1 MLTVEFLPSNCLV
14 LFYNILVRETEAL
27 LIIKRM
33 LRYGVWSTFQR
44 RKKEMGT
51 NELKRGMSKRQ
62 IIFLALGSAIGTGLF
77 YGSAQAIK
85 LAGPSVLIAYC
96 IAGLAIFMVM
106 RALGEMII
114 YNPLPGSFA
123 RYAANYISPLA
134 GFLTGWTYVFEMIL
148 VGLAD
153 ITAFATYMGF
163 WYSDV
168 APWIWALSITLIITG
183 INLAAV
189 EVYGEIE
196 FWLSSIKIIAIV
208 AMIVLGIAIILYGW
222 NTSAN
227 SSTVSIHNLWKNG
240 GIFPNGLFGFLA
252 CFSVVVFAF
261 GGIEIIGMAVME
273 VQNPHQTISK
283 AINSTPVRILLFYI
297 MTLTILMSLYP
308 WNKIGLMDSPFV
320 SIFENLG
327 ISSAANIL
335 NIVVVTAAISAM
347 NSGMYG
353 ACRMIHGLS
362 QEGYALK
369 KFQYLSKNGVPIF
382 VILLIFIIFL
392 LGVILNYFYHEGLFF
407 LIAAMATFATVFV
420 WLMILLSQIFMRLKI
435 SKEEQGGLKFPI
447 PFWPI
452 GSIFSILFMV
462 FIFVLLWFFDDTRPV
477 LIVGFSW
484 IIWLIICFYALKFY
498 NFKKTRCTKT

>member
-1 MLTVEFLPSNCLV
+1 M
-14 LFYNILVRETEAL
+14 I
-27 LIIKRM
+27 
-33 LRYGVWSTFQR
+33 
-44 RKKEMGT
+44 T

-62 IIFLALGSAIGTGLF
+62 VIFLALGSAIGTGLF

-114 YNPLPGSFA
+114 HNPLPGSFA

-134 GFLTGWTYVFEMIL
+134 GFVTGWTYVFEMIL

-163 WYSDV
+163 WYPDV

-189 EVYGEIE
+189 EVYGELE
-196 FWLSSIKIIAIV
+196 FWLSSIKIVAIIAI
-208 AMIVLGIAIILYGW
+208 IVLGVAIIFFGLG
-222 NTSAN
+222 TSTI
-227 SSTVSIHNLWKNG
+227 SSTVSINNLWKNG
-240 GIFPNGLFGFLA
+240 GVFPNGWFGFLA
-252 CFSVVVFAF
+252 CFSVVIFAF

-273 VQNPHQTISK
+273 VQDPHQTISK
-283 AINSTPVRILLFYI
+283 AINSTPIRILLFYI
-297 MTLTILMSLYP
+297 MTLTILMALYP
-308 WNKIGLMDSPFV
+308 WNEIGLMESPFV
-320 SIFENLG
+320 SIFESLG
-327 ISSAANIL
+327 ISSAAHIL
-335 NIVVVTAAISAM
+335 NVVVVTAAISAM

-353 ACRMIHGLS
+353 AGRMIYGLS

-369 KFQYLSKNGVPIF
+369 RFQYLSKNGIPIF

-392 LGVILNYFYHEGLFF
+392 FGVVLNYFYHDRLFF

-420 WLMILLSQIFMRLKI
+420 WMMILLSQIFMRLKM
-435 SKEEQGGLKFPI
+435 SEEIQSSLKFPI

-462 FIFVLLWFFDDTRPV
+462 FVFILLWFFDDTRPV
-477 LIVGFSW
+477 LIVGVIW
-484 IIWLIICFYALKFY
+484 ISWLILCFYALKLF
-498 NFKKTRCTKT
+498 NFEKNKRHQGTNKD

>member
-1 MLTVEFLPSNCLV
+1 M
-14 LFYNILVRETEAL
+14 A
-27 LIIKRM
+27 
-33 LRYGVWSTFQR
+33 
-44 RKKEMGT
+44 T

-62 IIFLALGSAIGTGLF
+62 VIFLALGSAIGTGLF
-77 YGSAQAIK
+77 YGSAQAIN

-114 YNPLPGSFA
+114 HNPLPGSFA

-134 GFLTGWTYVFEMIL
+134 GFLTGWTYVFEMVL

-163 WYSDV
+163 WYPDI
-168 APWIWALSITLIITG
+168 APWIWALSITLIITS

-189 EVYGEIE
+189 KVYGELE
-196 FWLSSIKIIAIV
+196 FWLSFIKV
-208 AMIVLGIAIILYGW
+208 IAIIAMIILGITIIFLGW
-222 NTSAN
+222 GTN
-227 SSTVSIHNLWKNG
+227 TVSSVVNVHNLWKNG
-240 GIFPNGLFGFLA
+240 GVFPNGWFGFLA

-273 VQNPHQTISK
+273 VQDPHRTISK

-297 MTLTILMSLYP
+297 MTLAILMSLYP

-353 ACRMIHGLS
+353 AGRMIYGLS
-362 QEGYALK
+362 HEGYALK
-369 KFQYLSKNGVPIF
+369 KFQYLSKNGIPIF
-382 VILLIFIIFL
+382 VILLLFSVFL
-392 LGVILNYFYHEGLFF
+392 FGVVLNYFYHDRLFF

-420 WLMILLSQIFMRLKI
+420 WMMILLSQIFMRLKMP
-435 SKEEQGGLKFPI
+435 KEMQYNLKFPI

-452 GSIFSILFMV
+452 GSIFSILFMA
-462 FIFVLLWFFDDTRPV
+462 FIFVLLCFFDDTRPV
-477 LIVGFSW
+477 LIVGISW
-484 IIWLIICFYALKFY
+484 IAWLVVCFYVLKFF
-498 NFKKTRCTKT
+498 NSNKKQDVSEYE

>member
-1 MLTVEFLPSNCLV
+1 ME
-14 LFYNILVRETEAL
+14 
-27 LIIKRM
+27 K
-33 LRYGVWSTFQR
+33 
-44 RKKEMGT
+44 
-51 NELKRGMSKRQ
+51 NELKRGMNKRQ
-62 IIFLALGSAIGTGLF
+62 VIFLALGSAIGTGLF

-114 YNPLPGSFA
+114 HNPLPGSFA
-123 RYAANYISPLA
+123 RYAGNYISPLA

-153 ITAFATYMGF
+153 ITAFASYMGF
-163 WYSDV
+163 WYPHV

-189 EVYGEIE
+189 EVYGELE
-196 FWLSSIKIIAIV
+196 FWLSSIKITAVI
-208 AMIVLGIAIILYGW
+208 AMIILGIGIILYSWGT
-222 NTSAN
+222 NTS
-227 SSTVSIHNLWKNG
+227 SIVSPRNLWEND
-240 GIFPNGLFGFLA
+240 GIFPNGLFGFFA

-273 VQNPHQTISK
+273 VQDPDQTISK
-283 AINSTPVRILLFYI
+283 AINSTPFRVLLFYI
-297 MTLTILMSLYP
+297 MTLAVLMSLYP
-308 WNKIGLMDSPFV
+308 WSKIGLMDSPFV

-369 KFQYLSKNGVPIF
+369 KFQYLSKNGVPVLI
-382 VILLIFIIFL
+382 ILLIFIIFL
-392 LGVILNYFYHEGLFF
+392 FGVVLNYFYHEGLFF
-407 LIAAMATFATVFV
+407 FIAAMATFATVFV
-420 WLMILLSQIFMRLKI
+420 WMIILLSQIFMRLKM
-435 SKEEQGGLKFPI
+435 SKEEQSNLKFPI
-447 PFWPI
+447 PLWPI
-452 GSIFSILFMV
+452 GSIFSVLFMI
-462 FIFVLLWFFDDTRPV
+462 FIFILLWFFDNTRPV
-477 LIVGFSW
+477 LIIGVSW
-484 IIWLIICFYALKFY
+484 IIWLVICFYTLKLY
-498 NFKKTRCTKT
+498 NLKKKAR

>member
-1 MLTVEFLPSNCLV
+1 MA
-14 LFYNILVRETEAL
+14 I
-27 LIIKRM
+27 
-33 LRYGVWSTFQR
+33 
-44 RKKEMGT
+44 
-51 NELKRGMSKRQ
+51 NELKRGMNKRQ
-62 IIFLALGSAIGTGLF
+62 VVFLALGSAIGTGLF

-96 IAGLAIFMVM
+96 ISGWAIFMVM

-114 YNPLPGSFA
+114 HNPLPGSFA
-123 RYAANYISPLA
+123 RYATNYISPLA

-163 WYSDV
+163 WYPDV

-183 INLAAV
+183 VNLSAV
-189 EVYGEIE
+189 KVYGELE
-196 FWLSSIKIIAIV
+196 FWLSSIKIIAIIT
-208 AMIVLGIAIILYGW
+208 MIILGIVIIVWGW
-222 NTSAN
+222 NTST
-227 SSTVSIHNLWKNG
+227 SFSHVSIHNLWKNG

-273 VQNPHQTISK
+273 VQDPHQTISK
-283 AINSTPVRILLFYI
+283 AINSTPIRILLFYI
-297 MTLTILMSLYP
+297 MTLAILMSLYP
-308 WNKIGLMDSPFV
+308 WNEIVLTDSPFV
-320 SIFENLG
+320 SIFESLG

-335 NIVVVTAAISAM
+335 NVVVVTAAISAM
-347 NSGMYG
+347 NSAMYG

-369 KFQYLSKNGVPIF
+369 KFQYLSKNGIPIF
-382 VILLIFIIFL
+382 VILLILGIFL
-392 LGVILNYFYHEGLFF
+392 LGVILNYFYHDRLFF

-420 WLMILLSQIFMRLKI
+420 WVMIILSQIFMRVKMP
-435 SKEEQGGLKFPI
+435 EDVRRELKFPA

-452 GSIFSILFMV
+452 GSVFSLLFMV
-462 FIFVLLWFFDDTRPV
+462 FIFALLWFFDDTRPV
-477 LIVGFSW
+477 LIIGVIW
-484 IIWLIICFYALKFY
+484 IIWLVICFYLLRFY
-498 NFKKTRCTKT
+498 NSKKRQDVLK

>member
-1 MLTVEFLPSNCLV
+1 
-14 LFYNILVRETEAL
+14 
-27 LIIKRM
+27 
-33 LRYGVWSTFQR
+33 
-44 RKKEMGT
+44 MGT

>member
-1 MLTVEFLPSNCLV
+1 MAINEF
-14 LFYNILVRETEAL
+14 
-27 LIIKRM
+27 
-33 LRYGVWSTFQR
+33 
-44 RKKEMGT
+44 
-51 NELKRGMSKRQ
+51 KRGMNKRQ
-62 IIFLALGSAIGTGLF
+62 VIFLALGSAIGTGLF

-114 YNPLPGSFA
+114 HNPLPGSFA
-123 RYAANYISPLA
+123 RYATNYISPLA
-134 GFLTGWTYVFEMIL
+134 GFVTGWTYVFEMIL

-163 WYSDV
+163 WYPDV

-183 INLAAV
+183 INLAKV
-189 EVYGEIE
+189 EVYGELE
-196 FWLSSIKIIAIV
+196 FWLSSIKIIAIII
-208 AMIVLGIAIILYGW
+208 MIILGIAIILWSWGT
-222 NTSAN
+222 NTTF
-227 SSTVSIHNLWKNG
+227 STVSIHNLWENG
-240 GIFPNGLFGFLA
+240 GIFPNGWFGFLA

-273 VQNPHQTISK
+273 VQDPHQTISK
-283 AINSTPVRILLFYI
+283 AINSTPVRILLFYV
-297 MTLTILMSLYP
+297 MTLVVLMSLYP

-320 SIFENLG
+320 SIFESLG

-347 NSGMYG
+347 NSAMYG
-353 ACRMIHGLS
+353 AGRMIHGLS

-369 KFQYLSKNGVPIF
+369 KFQYLSKNGIPIF
-382 VILLIFIIFL
+382 VILLILGIFL
-392 LGVILNYFYHEGLFF
+392 LGVILNYFYHDRLFF

-420 WLMILLSQIFMRLKI
+420 WMMIILSQIFMRLKI
-435 SKEEQGGLKFPI
+435 PKEIQRSLKFPI

-452 GSIFSILFMV
+452 GSIFSILFIV

-477 LIVGFSW
+477 LIVGISW
-484 IIWLIICFYALKFY
+484 ITWLVICFYILRLY
-498 NFKKTRCTKT
+498 NFKKRKIH

>member
-1 MLTVEFLPSNCLV
+1 MV
-14 LFYNILVRETEAL
+14 
-27 LIIKRM
+27 
-33 LRYGVWSTFQR
+33 
-44 RKKEMGT
+44 T

-62 IIFLALGSAIGTGLF
+62 VIFLALGSAIGTGLF

-114 YNPLPGSFA
+114 HNPLSGSFA

-163 WYSDV
+163 WYPDV

-189 EVYGEIE
+189 EVYGELE
-196 FWLSSIKIIAIV
+196 FWLSSIKIIAII
-208 AMIVLGIAIILYGW
+208 AMIVLGIAIILCGW
-222 NTSAN
+222 NTSTN
-227 SSTVSIHNLWKNG
+227 SPTVSIRNLWGNG
-240 GIFPNGLFGFLA
+240 GIFPNGWFGFLA

-273 VQNPHQTISK
+273 VQNPLQTISK
-283 AINSTPVRILLFYI
+283 AINSTPIRILLFYI
-297 MTLTILMSLYP
+297 VTLAILMTLYP
-308 WNKIGLMDSPFV
+308 WHEIGLMDSPFV

-369 KFQYLSKNGVPIF
+369 KFQYLSKNGIPIL

-392 LGVILNYFYHEGLFF
+392 LGVVLNYFYHEGLFF

-420 WLMILLSQIFMRLKI
+420 WMMILLSQIFMRLKM
-435 SKEEQGGLKFPI
+435 SREVQCGLKFPI

-452 GSIFSILFMV
+452 GPIFSILFMI
-462 FIFVLLWFFDDTRPV
+462 FIFILLWFFDNTRPV
-477 LIVGFSW
+477 LIIGISW
-484 IIWLIICFYALKFY
+484 IVLLIICFYALKFY
-498 NFKKTRCTKT
+498 NLKKNTLGYK

>member
-1 MLTVEFLPSNCLV
+1 MV
-14 LFYNILVRETEAL
+14 
-27 LIIKRM
+27 
-33 LRYGVWSTFQR
+33 
-44 RKKEMGT
+44 T

-62 IIFLALGSAIGTGLF
+62 VIFLALGSAIGTGLF

-114 YNPLPGSFA
+114 HNPLSGSFA

-163 WYSDV
+163 WYPDV

-189 EVYGEIE
+189 EVYGELE
-196 FWLSSIKIIAIV
+196 FWLSFIKIIAII
-208 AMIVLGIAIILYGW
+208 AMIILGIAIILCGW
-222 NTSAN
+222 NTSTN
-227 SSTVSIHNLWKNG
+227 SSAVRIQNLWENG
-240 GIFPNGLFGFLA
+240 GIFPNGWFGFLA

-283 AINSTPVRILLFYI
+283 AINSTPIRILLFYI
-297 MTLTILMSLYP
+297 MTLAILMSLYP
-308 WNKIGLMDSPFV
+308 WNEIGLMDSPFV

-369 KFQYLSKNGVPIF
+369 KFQYLSKNGIPIF

-420 WLMILLSQIFMRLKI
+420 WIMILLSQIFMRVKM
-435 SKEEQGGLKFPI
+435 SKEVQCSLRFPI

-452 GSIFSILFMV
+452 GSILSILFMV
-462 FIFVLLWFFDDTRPV
+462 FIFILLWFFDDTRPV
-477 LIVGFSW
+477 LIVGVSW
-484 IIWLIICFYALKFY
+484 IILLVICFYTFKLYNLKKSKAY
-498 NFKKTRCTKT
+498 

>member
-1 MLTVEFLPSNCLV
+1 M
-14 LFYNILVRETEAL
+14 
-27 LIIKRM
+27 
-33 LRYGVWSTFQR
+33 Q
-44 RKKEMGT
+44 T
-51 NELKRGMSKRQ
+51 NELKRGMNKRQ
-62 IIFLALGSAIGTGLF
+62 VIFLALGSAIGTGLF

-96 IAGLAIFMVM
+96 VSGLVIFMVM

-114 YNPLPGSFA
+114 HNPMPGSFA

-134 GFLTGWTYVFEMIL
+134 GFITGWTYVFEMIL

-163 WYSDV
+163 WYPDV

-189 EVYGEIE
+189 EVYGELE
-196 FWLSSIKIIAIV
+196 FWLSSIKIIAIIS
-208 AMIVLGIAIILYGW
+208 MIILGVAIILYGW
-222 NTSAN
+222 GTNTTFSA
-227 SSTVSIHNLWKNG
+227 VSVHNLWKNG
-240 GIFPNGLFGFLA
+240 GIFPNGWFGFLA
-252 CFSVVVFAF
+252 CFSVVIFAF

-273 VQNPHQTISK
+273 VQNPYQTISK
-283 AINSTPVRILLFYI
+283 AINSTPIRILLFYI
-297 MTLTILMSLYP
+297 MSLAILMSLYP
-308 WNKIGLMDSPFV
+308 WNEIGLMDSPFV

-353 ACRMIHGLS
+353 ACRMIYGLS

-369 KFQYLSKNGVPIF
+369 KFQYLSKNGIPVF
-382 VILLIFIIFL
+382 VILLIFCVFL
-392 LGVILNYFYHEGLFF
+392 LGVILNYFYHDRLFF

-420 WLMILLSQIFMRLKI
+420 WTMILLSQIFMRLKMP
-435 SKEEQGGLKFPI
+435 KEVQRNLKFPI

-452 GSIFSILFMV
+452 GPIFSILFMI
-462 FIFVLLWFFDDTRPV
+462 FIFVLLWFFNDTRSI
-477 LIVGFSW
+477 LIVGVSW
-484 IIWLIICFYALKFY
+484 IIWLIICFYILKFY
-498 NFKKTRCTKT
+498 NAKKRQNMLELE

>member
-1 MLTVEFLPSNCLV
+1 MV
-14 LFYNILVRETEAL
+14 
-27 LIIKRM
+27 
-33 LRYGVWSTFQR
+33 
-44 RKKEMGT
+44 T

-62 IIFLALGSAIGTGLF
+62 VIFLALGSAIGTGLF

-114 YNPLPGSFA
+114 HHPLSGSFA

-163 WYSDV
+163 WYPDV

-189 EVYGEIE
+189 EVYGELE
-196 FWLSSIKIIAIV
+196 FWLSSIKVIAIIA
-208 AMIVLGIAIILYGW
+208 MIILGIAIILCGW
-222 NTSAN
+222 NTNTS
-227 SSTVSIHNLWKNG
+227 SSTVSIQNLWANG
-240 GIFPNGLFGFLA
+240 GIFPNGWFGFLA

-261 GGIEIIGMAVME
+261 GGIEIIGMTVME
-273 VQNPHQTISK
+273 VQDPHHTISK

-297 MTLTILMSLYP
+297 MTLAILMSLYP
-308 WNKIGLMDSPFV
+308 WNEIGLMDSPFV

-362 QEGYALK
+362 QEGYAFK
-369 KFQYLSKNGVPIF
+369 KFQYLSKNGIPIL
-382 VILLIFIIFL
+382 VILLISIIFL
-392 LGVILNYFYHEGLFF
+392 FGVVLNYFYHEGLFF

-420 WLMILLSQIFMRLKI
+420 WMMILLSQIFMRLKI
-435 SKEEQGGLKFPI
+435 SKEVQCDLKFPI

-452 GSIFSILFMV
+452 GPIFSVLFMI
-462 FIFVLLWFFDDTRPV
+462 FIFILLWFFDDTRPV
-477 LIVGFSW
+477 LIIGISW
-484 IIWLIICFYALKFY
+484 IILLIICFYAFKFY
-498 NFKKTRCTKT
+498 NLKKKQNTLGYK

>member
-1 MLTVEFLPSNCLV
+1 MS
-14 LFYNILVRETEAL
+14 
-27 LIIKRM
+27 
-33 LRYGVWSTFQR
+33 
-44 RKKEMGT
+44 T
-51 NELKRGMSKRQ
+51 NELKRGMNKRQ
-62 IIFLALGSAIGTGLF
+62 VIFLALGSAIGTGLF

-114 YNPLPGSFA
+114 YNPMPGSFA

-163 WYSDV
+163 WYPHV

-189 EVYGEIE
+189 EVYGELE
-196 FWLSSIKIIAIV
+196 FWLSSIKIIAII
-208 AMIVLGIAIILYGW
+208 AMIVLGIAIILFGW
-222 NTSAN
+222 NTDIN
-227 SSTVSIHNLWKNG
+227 SSAVSIHNLWKNG
-240 GIFPNGLFGFLA
+240 GIFPNGWFGFLA
-252 CFSVVVFAF
+252 CFSVVIFAF

-273 VQNPHQTISK
+273 VQDPHKTISK
-283 AINSTPVRILLFYI
+283 AINSTPIRVLLFYI
-297 MTLTILMSLYP
+297 MTLAILMSLYP

-327 ISSAANIL
+327 ISYAANIL
-335 NIVVVTAAISAM
+335 NIVIVTAAISAM

-369 KFQYLSKNGVPIF
+369 KFQHLSRNGIPIL

-392 LGVILNYFYHEGLFF
+392 LGVVLNYFYHEGLFF

-420 WLMILLSQIFMRLKI
+420 WMMILLSQIFMRFKM
-435 SKEEQGGLKFPI
+435 SKEAQCGLKFPI
-447 PFWPI
+447 PLWPI
-452 GSIFSILFMV
+452 GSVCSVLFMI
-462 FIFVLLWFFDDTRPV
+462 FIFILLWFFDDTRPV
-477 LIVGFSW
+477 LIVGVSW
-484 IIWLIICFYALKFY
+484 IIGLVICFYVLKIY
-498 NFKKTRCTKT
+498 NLKKKQGKLKYEQGLN

>member
-1 MLTVEFLPSNCLV
+1 MVS
-14 LFYNILVRETEAL
+14 
-27 LIIKRM
+27 
-33 LRYGVWSTFQR
+33 S
-44 RKKEMGT
+44 
-51 NELKRGMSKRQ
+51 ELKRGMSKRQ
-62 IIFLALGSAIGTGLF
+62 VIFLALGSAIGTGLF

-96 IAGLAIFMVM
+96 VAGLAIFMVM

-114 YNPLPGSFA
+114 HNPLPGSFA

-134 GFLTGWTYVFEMIL
+134 GFLTGWTYVFEMVL

-163 WYSDV
+163 WYPDV

-189 EVYGEIE
+189 EVYGELE
-196 FWLSSIKIIAIV
+196 FWLSSIKIIAII
-208 AMIVLGIAIILYGW
+208 AIIVLGIAIIFCGSSIS
-222 NTSAN
+222 TV

-240 GIFPNGLFGFLA
+240 GIFPHGWVGFLA
-252 CFSVVVFAF
+252 CFSVVIFAF

-273 VQNPHQTISK
+273 VQDPTQTVSK
-283 AINSTPVRILLFYI
+283 AINSTPIRILLFYI

-308 WNKIGLMDSPFV
+308 WNEIGFMESPFV
-320 SIFENLG
+320 SIFERLG
-327 ISSAANIL
+327 ISSAAHIL

-353 ACRMIHGLS
+353 AGRMIYGLS
-362 QEGYALK
+362 QEGYASK
-369 KFQYLSKNGVPIF
+369 KFQYLSKNGIPIF
-382 VILLIFIIFL
+382 VILLIFAIFL
-392 LGVILNYFYHEGLFF
+392 FGVVLNYFYHDRLFF

-420 WLMILLSQIFMRLKI
+420 WMMILLSQVFMRLKMP
-435 SKEEQGGLKFPI
+435 KEVQCSLKFPI

-452 GSIFSILFMV
+452 GSIFSILFIV

-477 LIVGFSW
+477 LIVGVSW
-484 IIWLIICFYALKFY
+484 ISWLVICFYALKFY
-498 NFKKTRCTKT
+498 NSKKNKMHPYTNKD

>member
-1 MLTVEFLPSNCLV
+1 
-14 LFYNILVRETEAL
+14 
-27 LIIKRM
+27 
-33 LRYGVWSTFQR
+33 
-44 RKKEMGT
+44 MGT

-62 IIFLALGSAIGTGLF
+62 VIFLALGSAIGTGLF

-114 YNPLPGSFA
+114 HNPLPGSFA

-134 GFLTGWTYVFEMIL
+134 GFLTGWTYVFEMLL

-153 ITAFATYMGF
+153 ITAFASYMGF
-163 WYSDV
+163 WYPDV

-189 EVYGEIE
+189 EVYGELE
-196 FWLSSIKIIAIV
+196 FWLSSIKIIAIIG
-208 AMIVLGIAIILYGW
+208 MIVLGIAIILCGW
-222 NTSAN
+222 GTSPT

-240 GIFPNGLFGFLA
+240 GIFPNGWFGFLA

-261 GGIEIIGMAVME
+261 GGVEIIGMTVME
-273 VQNPHQTISK
+273 IQDPHQTLSK
-283 AINSTPVRILLFYI
+283 AINSTPFRILLFYI
-297 MTLTILMSLYP
+297 MSLAVLMSLYP
-308 WNKIGLMDSPFV
+308 WNEIGLMDSPFV
-320 SIFENLG
+320 SIFESLG
-327 ISSAANIL
+327 ILSAANIL

-347 NSGMYG
+347 NSAMYG
-353 ACRMIHGLS
+353 AARMIHGLS

-369 KFQYLSKNGVPIF
+369 KFQYLSKNGIPIF
-382 VILLIFIIFL
+382 VILLILGIFL
-392 LGVILNYFYHEGLFF
+392 FGVVLNYFYHEQLFF

-420 WLMILLSQIFMRLKI
+420 WMMILLSQIFMRFKM
-435 SKEEQGGLKFPI
+435 SPKVQCGLKFPI

-477 LIVGFSW
+477 LIVGVSW
-484 IIWLIICFYALKFY
+484 VIWLVICFYALKLCTS
-498 NFKKTRCTKT
+498 KKSKMHQSTNKD

>member
-1 MLTVEFLPSNCLV
+1 MA
-14 LFYNILVRETEAL
+14 I
-27 LIIKRM
+27 
-33 LRYGVWSTFQR
+33 
-44 RKKEMGT
+44 

-62 IIFLALGSAIGTGLF
+62 VIFLALGSAIGTGLF

-106 RALGEMII
+106 RALGEMILH
-114 YNPLPGSFA
+114 NPLPGSFA

-163 WYSDV
+163 WYPDV
-168 APWIWALSITLIITG
+168 APWVWALSITLIITG

-189 EVYGEIE
+189 EVYGELE
-196 FWLSSIKIIAIV
+196 FWLSSIKVIAIIA
-208 AMIVLGIAIILYGW
+208 MIILGIAIIFWGW
-222 NTSAN
+222 GEGADF
-227 SSTVSIHNLWKNG
+227 STVTVHNLWKNG
-240 GIFPNGLFGFLA
+240 GLFPNGWFGFLA

-283 AINSTPVRILLFYI
+283 AINSTPVRILLFYV
-297 MTLTILMSLYP
+297 MTLAILMSLYP
-308 WNKIGLMDSPFV
+308 WNEIGLMDSPFV

-327 ISSAANIL
+327 ISYAANIL

-369 KFQYLSKNGVPIF
+369 KFQYLSKNGIPVF
-382 VILLIFIIFL
+382 VILMIFGIFL
-392 LGVILNYFYHEGLFF
+392 LGAVLNYFYHEKLFF

-420 WLMILLSQIFMRLKI
+420 WMMILLSQFFMRIKMP
-435 SKEEQGGLKFPI
+435 KEAQNGLKFPI

-462 FIFVLLWFFDDTRPV
+462 FIFILLWYFDETRPV
-477 LIVGFSW
+477 LIIGVIW
-484 IIWLIICFYALKFY
+484 IAWLVICFYALKLY
-498 NFKKTRCTKT
+498 NFKQKNLNKM

>member
-1 MLTVEFLPSNCLV
+1 MV
-14 LFYNILVRETEAL
+14 A
-27 LIIKRM
+27 
-33 LRYGVWSTFQR
+33 
-44 RKKEMGT
+44 
-51 NELKRGMSKRQ
+51 NELKRGMNKRQ
-62 IIFLALGSAIGTGLF
+62 VIFLALGSAIGTGLF

-114 YNPLPGSFA
+114 HDPLPGSFA

-163 WYSDV
+163 WYPNV

-189 EVYGEIE
+189 EVYGELE

-208 AMIVLGIAIILYGW
+208 AMIILGIVIILFGW
-222 NTSAN
+222 DTSVN
-227 SSTVSIHNLWKNG
+227 SSTVTIYNLWENG
-240 GIFPNGLFGFLA
+240 GIFPNGWFGFLA

-273 VQNPHQTISK
+273 VQNPYQTISK

-297 MTLTILMSLYP
+297 MTLAILMSLYP

-327 ISSAANIL
+327 ISYAANIL

-362 QEGYALK
+362 QEGYVLK
-369 KFQYLSKNGVPIF
+369 KFQYLSKNGVPIL

-392 LGVILNYFYHEGLFF
+392 FGVILNYFYHEGLFF
-407 LIAAMATFATVFV
+407 LIASMATFATVFV
-420 WLMILLSQIFMRLKI
+420 WMMILLSQIFMRLKM
-435 SKEEQGGLKFPI
+435 SKEVQNSLRFPI

-452 GSIFSILFMV
+452 GPIFSILFMA
-462 FIFVLLWFFDDTRPV
+462 FIFIILWFFDNTRPI
-477 LIVGFSW
+477 LIVGL
-484 IIWLIICFYALKFY
+484 IWLIGLVVCFYALKLY
-498 NFKKTRCTKT
+498 NFKKSEVH

>member
-1 MLTVEFLPSNCLV
+1 MV
-14 LFYNILVRETEAL
+14 
-27 LIIKRM
+27 
-33 LRYGVWSTFQR
+33 
-44 RKKEMGT
+44 T

-62 IIFLALGSAIGTGLF
+62 VIFLALGSAIGTGLF

-96 IAGLAIFMVM
+96 IAGLAVFMVM

-114 YNPLPGSFA
+114 HNPLPGSFA

-153 ITAFATYMGF
+153 ITAFATYMAF
-163 WYSDV
+163 WYPDV

-189 EVYGEIE
+189 EVYGELE
-196 FWLSSIKIIAIV
+196 FWLSSIKIIAII
-208 AMIVLGIAIILYGW
+208 AIIILGIAIIFCGLG
-222 NTSAN
+222 TSTI
-227 SSTVSIHNLWKNG
+227 SSAVSVDNLWKNG
-240 GIFPNGLFGFLA
+240 GIFPNGWFGFFA
-252 CFSVVVFAF
+252 CFSVVIFAF

-283 AINSTPVRILLFYI
+283 AINSTPIRILLFYI
-297 MTLTILMSLYP
+297 MTLTILMALYP
-308 WNKIGLMDSPFV
+308 WNAIGLMESPFV
-320 SIFENLG
+320 SIFESLG

-335 NIVVVTAAISAM
+335 NVVVVTAAISAM

-353 ACRMIHGLS
+353 AGRMIYGLS
-362 QEGYALK
+362 QESYALK
-369 KFQYLSKNGVPIF
+369 KFQYLSKNGIPIF

-392 LGVILNYFYHEGLFF
+392 LGVILNYFYHDRLFF

-420 WLMILLSQIFMRLKI
+420 WVMILLSQIFMRLKM
-435 SKEEQGGLKFPI
+435 SKEMQCSLKFPI

-462 FIFVLLWFFDDTRPV
+462 FIFILLWFFDDTRPI
-477 LIVGFSW
+477 LIVGASW
-484 IIWLIICFYALKFY
+484 ISWLIICFYALKLF
-498 NFKKTRCTKT
+498 NFWKKKQYQSMNKD

>member
-1 MLTVEFLPSNCLV
+1 M
-14 LFYNILVRETEAL
+14 A
-27 LIIKRM
+27 
-33 LRYGVWSTFQR
+33 
-44 RKKEMGT
+44 T
-51 NELKRGMSKRQ
+51 NELKRGMNKRQ
-62 IIFLALGSAIGTGLF
+62 VIFLALGSAIGTGLF

-114 YNPLPGSFA
+114 YNPMPGSFA

-163 WYSDV
+163 WYPQV

-189 EVYGEIE
+189 EVYGELE
-196 FWLSSIKIIAIV
+196 FWLSSIKIIAII
-208 AMIVLGIAIILYGW
+208 AMIILGIAIILFGW
-222 NTSAN
+222 DTNTN
-227 SSTVSIHNLWKNG
+227 SSTIGVHNLWENG
-240 GIFPNGLFGFLA
+240 GIFPNGWFGFLA

-283 AINSTPVRILLFYI
+283 AINSTPIRVLLFYI
-297 MTLTILMSLYP
+297 MTLAILMSLYP

-327 ISSAANIL
+327 ISYAANIL
-335 NIVVVTAAISAM
+335 NIVIVTAAISAM

-369 KFQYLSKNGVPIF
+369 KFQHLSKNGIPIL
-382 VILLIFIIFL
+382 VIVLIFIIFL
-392 LGVILNYFYHEGLFF
+392 LGVVLNYFYHEGLFF

-420 WLMILLSQIFMRLKI
+420 WMMILLSQIFMRLKM
-435 SKEEQGGLKFPI
+435 SKEVQCSLKFPI
-447 PFWPI
+447 PLWPI
-452 GSIFSILFMV
+452 GSFFSVLFMI
-462 FIFVLLWFFDDTRPV
+462 FIFILLWFFDDTRPV
-477 LIVGFSW
+477 LIVGISW
-484 IIWLIICFYALKFY
+484 ITWLVICFYILKIY
-498 NFKKTRCTKT
+498 NLKKNQNKLKYQQRLN

>member
-1 MLTVEFLPSNCLV
+1 
-14 LFYNILVRETEAL
+14 
-27 LIIKRM
+27 
-33 LRYGVWSTFQR
+33 
-44 RKKEMGT
+44 MGT
-51 NELKRGMSKRQ
+51 NELKRGMNKRQ
-62 IIFLALGSAIGTGLF
+62 VIFLALGSAIGTGLF

-85 LAGPSVLIAYC
+85 LAGPSVLFAYC
-96 IAGLAIFMVM
+96 ISGLAIFMVM

-134 GFLTGWTYVFEMIL
+134 GFLTGWTYVFEMLL

-163 WYSDV
+163 WYPDT

-189 EVYGEIE
+189 EVYGELE
-196 FWLSSIKIIAIV
+196 FWLSSIKIIAII
-208 AMIVLGIAIILYGW
+208 AMIVLGSTIILYGW
-222 NTSAN
+222 GTTPT
-227 SSTVSIHNLWKNG
+227 SSTVNIQNLWKNG

-261 GGIEIIGMAVME
+261 GGVEIIGMAVME
-273 VQNPHQTISK
+273 IQDPYQTISK

-297 MTLTILMSLYP
+297 MSLAILMSLYP

-320 SIFENLG
+320 SIFESLG

-347 NSGMYG
+347 NSAMYG
-353 ACRMIHGLS
+353 AARMIHGLS

-369 KFQYLSKNGVPIF
+369 KFQYLSKNGIPVF
-382 VILLIFIIFL
+382 VILLILGIFL
-392 LGVILNYFYHEGLFF
+392 LGVVLNYFYYEHLFF

-420 WLMILLSQIFMRLKI
+420 WMMILFSQIFMRLKMP
-435 SKEEQGGLKFPI
+435 KEVQSDLKFPI

-452 GSIFSILFMV
+452 GPILSILFMI
-462 FIFVLLWFFDDTRPV
+462 FIFVLLCFFDDTRPV
-477 LIVGFSW
+477 LIVGVSW
-484 IIWLIICFYALKFY
+484 IIWLIICFYALKLC
-498 NFKKTRCTKT
+498 NSEKNKLHQNNE

>member
-1 MLTVEFLPSNCLV
+1 
-14 LFYNILVRETEAL
+14 
-27 LIIKRM
+27 
-33 LRYGVWSTFQR
+33 
-44 RKKEMGT
+44 MGT
-51 NELKRGMSKRQ
+51 NELKRGMNKRQ
-62 IIFLALGSAIGTGLF
+62 VIFLALGSAIGTGLF

-85 LAGPSVLIAYC
+85 LAGPSVLLAYC

-114 YNPLPGSFA
+114 HNPLPGSFA

-153 ITAFATYMGF
+153 ITAFASYMGF
-163 WYSDV
+163 WYPDV

-189 EVYGEIE
+189 EVYGELE
-196 FWLSSIKIIAIV
+196 FWLSSIKVIAIV

-222 NTSAN
+222 NTDIN
-227 SSTVSIHNLWKNG
+227 SSAVGIHNLWKNG
-240 GIFPNGLFGFLA
+240 GLFPNGWFGFLA

-283 AINSTPVRILLFYI
+283 AINSTPIRILLFYI
-297 MTLTILMSLYP
+297 MTLAILMSLYP

-327 ISSAANIL
+327 ISFAANIL

-369 KFQYLSKNGVPIF
+369 KFQYLSKNGIPIF
-382 VILLIFIIFL
+382 VILLIFAIFL
-392 LGVILNYFYHEGLFF
+392 LGVALNYFYHEGLFF

-420 WLMILLSQIFMRLKI
+420 WMMILLSQIFMRFKM
-435 SKEEQGGLKFPI
+435 SKEAQCGLQFPI

-452 GSIFSILFMV
+452 GPIFSILFMI
-462 FIFVLLWFFDDTRPV
+462 FIFILLWFFDDTRPV
-477 LIVGFSW
+477 LIVGASW
-484 IIWLIICFYALKFY
+484 IVWLVICFYALKFY
-498 NFKKTRCTKT
+498 HLKKSNINKVQKAADDFRREDTQ

>member
-1 MLTVEFLPSNCLV
+1 MV
-14 LFYNILVRETEAL
+14 
-27 LIIKRM
+27 
-33 LRYGVWSTFQR
+33 
-44 RKKEMGT
+44 T
-51 NELKRGMSKRQ
+51 NELKQGMNKRQ
-62 IIFLALGSAIGTGLF
+62 VIFLAIGSAIGTGFF

-96 IAGLAIFMVM
+96 IAGLAIFIVM

-134 GFLTGWTYVFEMIL
+134 GFLTGWTYVFEMVL

-163 WYSDV
+163 WYPDV

-189 EVYGEIE
+189 KVYGELE
-196 FWLSSIKIIAIV
+196 FWLSSIKVIAII
-208 AMIVLGIAIILYGW
+208 AMIVLGIAIILYSWG
-222 NTSAN
+222 TD
-227 SSTVSIHNLWKNG
+227 TVSSAIGIHNLWKNG
-240 GIFPNGLFGFLA
+240 GVFPNGWFGFLA

-273 VQNPHQTISK
+273 VQDPHKTISK
-283 AINSTPVRILLFYI
+283 AINSVPIRILLFYI
-297 MTLTILMSLYP
+297 MTLAILMSLYP

-320 SIFENLG
+320 SIFESLG

-335 NIVVVTAAISAM
+335 NIVIVTAAISAM
-347 NSGMYG
+347 NSAMYG
-353 ACRMIHGLS
+353 AARMIHGLS

-369 KFQYLSKNGVPIF
+369 KFQYLSKNGIPIF
-382 VILLIFIIFL
+382 VILLIFCIFL
-392 LGVILNYFYHEGLFF
+392 LGVVLNYFYHERLFF

-420 WLMILLSQIFMRLKI
+420 WMMILFSQVCMRLKI
-435 SKEEQGGLKFPI
+435 PKEVQCSLKFPVL
-447 PFWPI
+447 FWPI
-452 GSIFSILFMV
+452 GSIFSILFMG
-462 FIFVLLWFFDDTRPV
+462 FIFILLWSFDDTRPV
-477 LIVGFSW
+477 LIVGVSW
-484 IIWLIICFYALKFY
+484 IIGLVICFYALKLY
-498 NFKKTRCTKT
+498 SSKKKMIYRVEIKIKPKIKGG

>member
-1 MLTVEFLPSNCLV
+1 MV
-14 LFYNILVRETEAL
+14 
-27 LIIKRM
+27 
-33 LRYGVWSTFQR
+33 
-44 RKKEMGT
+44 T
-51 NELKRGMSKRQ
+51 NELKRGMNKRQ
-62 IIFLALGSAIGTGLF
+62 VIFLALGSAIGTGLF

-96 IAGLAIFMVM
+96 ISGLVIFMVM

-114 YNPLPGSFA
+114 HNPLPGSFA

-163 WYSDV
+163 WYPDV

-189 EVYGEIE
+189 EVYGELE
-196 FWLSSIKIIAIV
+196 FWLSFIKIIAII
-208 AMIVLGIAIILYGW
+208 AMIILGVAIILFGW
-222 NTSAN
+222 GSSSV
-227 SSTVSIHNLWKNG
+227 SSTVNIHNLWNNG
-240 GIFPNGLFGFLA
+240 GVFPNGWFGFLA
-252 CFSVVVFAF
+252 CFSVVIFAF
-261 GGIEIIGMAVME
+261 GGVEIIGMTVME
-273 VQNPHQTISK
+273 VQNPNDTISK

-297 MTLTILMSLYP
+297 MTLAILMSLYP

-327 ISSAANIL
+327 ISFAANIL

-347 NSGMYG
+347 NGGMYG
-353 ACRMIHGLS
+353 ACRMIYGLS

-369 KFQYLSKNGVPIF
+369 KFQYLSKNGIPIF
-382 VILLIFIIFL
+382 VILVIFIIFL
-392 LGVILNYFYHEGLFF
+392 LGVLLNYFYHEGLFF

-420 WLMILLSQIFMRLKI
+420 WMMILLSQIFMRFKM
-435 SKEEQGGLKFPI
+435 SKEEQRDLKFPI

-452 GSIFSILFMV
+452 GSILSILFMI
-462 FIFVLLWFFDDTRPV
+462 FIFVLLCFFDDTRPV
-477 LIVGFSW
+477 LIIGISW
-484 IIWLIICFYALKFY
+484 ITGLVICFYVLKFSHL
-498 NFKKTRCTKT
+498 KKRQGT